1 MQERHTKE
9 DKDKDPKDKQKEVD
23 TLLADST
30 PCYISAPQLSFIL
43 MELQLQMTSKEV
55 GILASG
61 NELCFCLYYYNV
73 LFFFPKSGFGSN
85 GKGGIDCKELIDMI
99 QALVYNLIGSHAMET
114 TQPLG
119 ASAGKTNAA
128 YGSGKWTNFWT
139 SKDGS
144 LPNEGGGNRETL
156 KSTRNSSNNDTS
168 TSSKSI
174 FKKEFKRLI
183 YETVENILQYDK

>member
-1 MQERHTKE
+1 
-9 DKDKDPKDKQKEVD
+9 
-23 TLLADST
+23 
-30 PCYISAPQLSFIL
+30 
-43 MELQLQMTSKEV
+43 
-55 GILASG
+55 
-61 NELCFCLYYYNV
+61 
-73 LFFFPKSGFGSN
+73 
-85 GKGGIDCKELIDMI
+85 MI

-119 ASAGKTNAA
+119 TSGGKTNAS

-139 SKDGS
+139 SNDGS
-144 LPNEGGGNRETL
+144 LQNEGGGNRETL
-156 KSTRNSSNNDTS
+156 RSTRNSSNNDTS

>member
-1 MQERHTKE
+1 
-9 DKDKDPKDKQKEVD
+9 
-23 TLLADST
+23 
-30 PCYISAPQLSFIL
+30 
-43 MELQLQMTSKEV
+43 
-55 GILASG
+55 
-61 NELCFCLYYYNV
+61 
-73 LFFFPKSGFGSN
+73 
-85 GKGGIDCKELIDMI
+85 MI

-119 ASAGKTNAA
+119 TSGAKTNAS

-144 LPNEGGGNRETL
+144 VQNEGGGNQEWLR
-156 KSTRNSSNNDTS
+156 STRNSSNNNNDTS